1 MIYWPRTARRSSTNP
16 LFSSVK
22 RLNLLLFSVNI
33 IAVGHISL
41 DTVIT
46 EGGRLEQLG
55 GPPSFMSAVGDV
67 IDSRVDVVTR
77 VGPDFPPIHR
87 ELFRE
92 KGIDLTPW
100 TCKSPTTRFILDYT
114 AQPRGLGVG
123 AVCDSIDAAD
133 IPDSG
138 CVVLSPIVGEIKGSL
153 LGSIEPD
160 FLALDPQGLVRK
172 IHGNGSITLESWRSP
187 HLNRVN
193 LLKTSIREHVFITGE
208 PDPLRSLGK
217 LMQNGVDVAVITLG
231 DGGSLVQSEDARL
244 KVPVYPT
251 DTVDSTGAGDCFLA
265 ALSHSLSKG
274 EPLQWSCAW
283 ASAVASSVV
292 ETRGPFI
299 ELSRSAVTE
308 RAENLLEKIQ
318 LV

>member
-1 MIYWPRTARRSSTNP
+1 
-16 LFSSVK
+16 
-22 RLNLLLFSVNI
+22 VNI
-33 IAVGHISL
+33 TAVGHISI
-41 DTVIT
+41 DMVIT
-46 EGGRLEQLG
+46 SEGRLEQLG
-55 GPPSFMSAVGDV
+55 GPPSFMSAVSGV
-67 IDSRVDVVTR
+67 IGSKVDLVTR
-77 VGPDFPPIHR
+77 VGPDFPVAHR

-92 KGIDLTPW
+92 RVIDLTPW
-100 TCKSPTTRFILDYT
+100 TCESPTTRFILDYT
-114 AQPRGLGVG
+114 TQPRGLGVG
-123 AVCDSIDAAD
+123 AVCDSIDATD
-133 IPDSG
+133 IPESG

-172 IHGNGSITLESWRSP
+172 IHGDGTITLEPWRSP

-193 LLKTSIREHVFITGE
+193 LLKTSIREHVYLTGE

-217 LMQNGVDVAVITLG
+217 LMQNGVDVAAITLG

-251 DTVDSTGAGDCFLA
+251 GTIDSTGAGDCFLA
-265 ALSHSLSKG
+265 ALSHSLSRG

-299 ELSRSAVTE
+299 ELSRTAVTE

>member
-1 MIYWPRTARRSSTNP
+1 MTYWPRTARRSSTNP

-33 IAVGHISL
+33 TAVGHISI

-46 EGGRLEQLG
+46 SEWQLEQIG
-55 GPPSFMSAVGDV
+55 GPPSFMSAVNDV
-67 IDSRVDVVTR
+67 IGSRVDVITR
-77 VGPDFPPIHR
+77 IGPDFPVAHR

-92 KGIDLTPW
+92 RGIDLAPW
-100 TCKSPTTRFILDYT
+100 ICESPTTRFILDYT
-114 AQPRGLGVG
+114 SQPRSLGVG

-133 IPDSG
+133 IPESG
-138 CVVLSPIVGEIKGSL
+138 CVVLSPIVGEIKESL

-160 FLALDPQGLVRK
+160 YLALDPQGLVRK
-172 IHGNGSITLESWRSP
+172 IHGDGSITLEPWKSP

-217 LMQNGVDVAVITLG
+217 LIENGVDVAVITLG
-231 DGGSLVQSEDARL
+231 DGGSLVQSEDTRL
-244 KVPVYPT
+244 KVPVSPT
-251 DTVDSTGAGDCFLA
+251 DTIDSTGAGDCFLA
-265 ALSHSLSKG
+265 ALSHSLSRG
-274 EPLQWSCAW
+274 EPLQWFCAW

-292 ETRGPFI
+292 ETRGPII
-299 ELSRSAVTE
+299 ELSRSAVAE
-308 RAENLLEKIQ
+308 RAEKLHEKIQ
-318 LV
+318 LT